1 MRTSRYGGKPSML
14 KEAGRPARPV
24 GELLARLSRGPL
36 VSKLAM
42 LVVLAGVIRIALRP
56 ADVQHDVA
64 MYLQAGQL
72 LLRGQKPYVDFIDLN
87 PPLITYASAI
97 PAFVARVLGTAL
109 APTAMLMT
117 ACAAAVS
124 LVITR
129 RVLASVFEEAGADPL
144 FADVTVLALAYAF
157 FLIDVPE
164 RIDLP
169 FPGNPAPDP
178 RLSAF
183 FAQREHL
190 FMIGAAPFLALRFR
204 RWEGGR
210 NDVLWAAV
218 AGAVASVVTCLKP
231 QFVVVLLAFE
241 VGCLASK
248 RKPSPLWAPEVAA
261 FCAMVVAYVAHFA
274 FLSET
279 VRSAW
284 FGRWLPFV
292 IEGYGVFNDPSYGH
306 LIARCWPAL
315 GAFVAAFGVTLVG
328 DPLGRRLTRSFA
340 LMALGGALLYVV
352 QRKGWTYHAY
362 PFRTC
367 SIVVL
372 LCCVAGARA
381 LGASDD
387 GGGVRFLLPIS
398 RQRLGQALGALVGLT
413 GFACVISLA
422 LIDTPKDVERLRRRS
437 QIMRTIASFTEE
449 GDPVLVATASV
460 WDPYP
465 ALLLLN
471 RVPGSRYMW
480 LFPIPMLQAVHSDK
494 GDPEHDFVRDLADDI
509 RERRPKL
516 VLLQTGKCFGCKK
529 TSVDAFFREHP
540 PLAAALEDYSLR
552 GTVRDGQELQVLVR
566 VASAR

>member
-1 MRTSRYGGKPSML
+1 ML
-14 KEAGRPARPV
+14 KEASRHARPV
-24 GELLARLSRGPL
+24 GELLARLSKGPL
-36 VSKLAM
+36 VQKLAI

-64 MYLQAGQL
+64 MYLEAGQL
-72 LLRGQKPYVDFIDLN
+72 LLRGQRPYVDFIDLN
-87 PPLITYASAI
+87 PPLITYVSAI
-97 PAFVARVLGTAL
+97 PALVARALGTAL

-117 ACAAAVS
+117 ACAATVS
-124 LVITR
+124 LVVTR
-129 RVLASVFEEAGADPL
+129 RVLASVFEEAGGDTILADI
-144 FADVTVLALAYAF
+144 TVLALAYAF

-169 FPGNPAPDP
+169 FPSNATPDP

-190 FMIGAAPFLALRFR
+190 FMLGTAPFLALRFR

-210 NDVLWAAV
+210 NDVRWSVV
-218 AGAVASVVTCLKP
+218 AGAVASLVTCLKP

-241 VGCLASK
+241 IGCVASK
-248 RKPSPLWAPEVAA
+248 RKAAPLWAPEVGA
-261 FCAMVVAYVAHFA
+261 FCAVVVLYVAHFA
-274 FLSET
+274 FLPEA
-279 VRSAW
+279 VRTAW

-292 IEGYGVFNDPSYGH
+292 IEGYGVFNDASYWH
-306 LIARCWPAL
+306 LIARTWPAL
-315 GAFVAAFGVTLVG
+315 GAVVVAFGVTLVG
-328 DPLGRRLTRSFA
+328 DPLARRLTRGFA
-340 LMALGGALLYVV
+340 MMALGGAFLYVV

-367 SIVVL
+367 TIVVA
-372 LCCVAGARA
+372 LCCVAGARV

-387 GGGVRFLLPIS
+387 GGGARFLLPIS
-398 RQRLGQALGALVGLT
+398 RLRLGQALGALVGVM
-413 GFACVISLA
+413 GFACATCLV

-471 RVPGSRYMW
+471 RAPGSRYLW
-480 LFPIPMLQAVHSDK
+480 LFPIPMLQAVHSEK
-494 GDPEHDFVRDLADDI
+494 GDPEEDFVRDLADDI

-540 PLAAALEDYSLR
+540 LLAAALEDYSLR

-566 VASAR
+566 VPSTL